1 MTINVLGVLGLMVVG
16 FQAVASAPPRP
27 GTRSQGGAMGLKAC
41 DQKHTILSVLAVAT
55 ILSAATVV
63 GNNVS

>member
-16 FQAVASAPPRP
+16 LQAVASAPPRP
-27 GTRSQGGAMGLKAC
+27 GTRSQGGAMGLKPC

-55 ILSAATVV
+55 ILSAATVL
-63 GNNVS
+63 GDDVS

>member
-16 FQAVASAPPRP
+16 FQAVASAPPRS

-55 ILSAATVV
+55 ILSAATVL
-63 GNNVS
+63 GDDVS